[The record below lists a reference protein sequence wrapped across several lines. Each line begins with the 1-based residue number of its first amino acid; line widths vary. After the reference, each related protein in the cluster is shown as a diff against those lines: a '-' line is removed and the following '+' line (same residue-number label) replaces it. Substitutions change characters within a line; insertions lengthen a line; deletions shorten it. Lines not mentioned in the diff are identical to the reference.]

1 MVNIWYRLIDFLLP
15 TLSFY
20 LLYRVVSQP
29 SFTESHFWFSF
40 VAGSLFVFMT
50 QLLGGYQASNKRTI
64 ARKLEVLFKGWIFVI
79 LGMVFTAYLLG
90 VLDSVSRTIFVLWA
104 VLVPLLVLMSKVL
117 INRICMMRIDKHDQW
132 LLVGEKYDFN
142 GLEKAFLD
150 KQKITIDHI
159 CHRDIEALQAYLTAN
174 LVAGVVLNVKEP
186 ASNRLVQLLT
196 RSELAGIKL
205 YSMNHFFEQNLRKSF
220 IPYDVIGVD
229 YLDDVKRLS
238 NSQYFLKRSFDV
250 FASVTLFLITIP
262 VMTYAAIRI
271 RRESPGP
278 IIFKQ
283 PRVGSMMC
291 EFVLYKFRSMHVDAE
306 KNGAQFAQKIDP
318 RAYPFGADMRRKRID
333 ELPQLWN
340 VIKGDL
346 HFVGPRP
353 ERKVFTDS
361 LETEIPFY
369 HERHLIKPGITG
381 WAQVMY
387 PYGANTEDARQKLMY
402 DLYYIKHWSVWLE
415 IETLLRTVSVVLG
428 KKGI

>member
-1 MVNIWYRLIDFLLP
+1 MVNVWYRLIDFLLP

-174 LVAGVVLNVKEP
+174 LVAGIVLNVKEP

-238 NSQYFLKRSFDV
+238 NSQYFLKRLLDLSVSGSLLLISFPIMLY
-250 FASVTLFLITIP
+250 SVIKIKKQ
-262 VMTYAAIRI
+262 
-271 RRESPGP
+271 SPGAVF
-278 IIFKQ
+278 FKQ
-283 PRVGSMMC
+283 SRIGQDAKSFEVI
-291 EFVLYKFRSMHVDAE
+291 KFRTMTENSHFDPYT
-306 KNGAQFAQKIDP
+306 QKE
-318 RAYPFGADMRRKRID
+318 DMRIYPYGQFMRKSRID

-340 VIKGDL
+340 VIRGDMHL
-346 HFVGPRP
+346 CGPRT
-353 ERKVFTDS
+353 EWDILVEGYEK
-361 LETEIPFY
+361 EIPFY

>member
-1 MVNIWYRLIDFLLP
+1 MVNVWYRLIDFLLP

-159 CHRDIEALQAYLTAN
+159 CHRDIEALQTYLTTN

-238 NSQYFLKRSFDV
+238 NSQYFLKRLLDLSVSGSLLLISFPIMLY
-250 FASVTLFLITIP
+250 SVIKIKKQ
-262 VMTYAAIRI
+262 
-271 RRESPGP
+271 SPGAVF
-278 IIFKQ
+278 FKQ
-283 PRVGSMMC
+283 SRIGQDAKSFEVI
-291 EFVLYKFRSMHVDAE
+291 KFRTMTENSHFDPYT
-306 KNGAQFAQKIDP
+306 QKE
-318 RAYPFGADMRRKRID
+318 DMRIYPYGQFMRKSRID

-340 VIKGDL
+340 VIRGDMHL
-346 HFVGPRP
+346 CGPRT
-353 ERKVFTDS
+353 EWDILVEGYEK
-361 LETEIPFY
+361 EIPFY